1 MASWR
6 HSRMPATRGCQPP
19 RMHKKAE
26 MSHMDTHA
34 TAGYQ
39 PAAMQSEGFFAYTVL
54 FIRGSSLVHDVMRT
68 EMGLVVVNEL
78 LELEMY

>member
-1 MASWR
+1 
-6 HSRMPATRGCQPP
+6 
-19 RMHKKAE
+19 
-26 MSHMDTHA
+26 MDTHA

-39 PAAMQSEGFFAYTVL
+39 PAATQSEGFFAYTVL
-54 FIRGSSLVHDVMRT
+54 FIRGSSLMHDVMTT

>member
-1 MASWR
+1 
-6 HSRMPATRGCQPP
+6 
-19 RMHKKAE
+19 
-26 MSHMDTHA
+26 MDTHA

-39 PAAMQSEGFFAYTVL
+39 PAATQSEGFFAYAVL
-54 FIRGSSLVHDVMRT
+54 FIRGSLLVHDVMTT

>member
-1 MASWR
+1 
-6 HSRMPATRGCQPP
+6 
-19 RMHKKAE
+19 

-39 PAAMQSEGFFAYTVL
+39 PAATQSEGFFAYAVL
-54 FIRGSSLVHDVMRT
+54 FIRGSLLVHDVMTT